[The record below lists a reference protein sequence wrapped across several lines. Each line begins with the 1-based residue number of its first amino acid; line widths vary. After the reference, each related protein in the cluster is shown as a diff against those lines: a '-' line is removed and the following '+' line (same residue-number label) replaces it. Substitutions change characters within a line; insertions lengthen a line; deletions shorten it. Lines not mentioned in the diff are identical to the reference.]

1 MKNYTDKELIDKFER
16 ISNYY
21 KSLYERE
28 EKPKVYMLG
37 GQPGAG
43 KSGLERMINIKG
55 NYIPI
60 SGDDYRK
67 DHPQYKQFN
76 RIYGKDASIHT
87 QQWAGEMVE
96 KLVKEMRNII
106 EFWKE
111 L

>member
-28 EKPKVYMLG
+28 ENPKVYMLG

-43 KSGLERMINIKG
+43 KSGLERMINIKE

-67 DHPQYKQFN
+67 DHP
-76 RIYGKDASIHT
+76 
-87 QQWAGEMVE
+87 
-96 KLVKEMRNII
+96 
-106 EFWKE
+106 
-111 L
+111 